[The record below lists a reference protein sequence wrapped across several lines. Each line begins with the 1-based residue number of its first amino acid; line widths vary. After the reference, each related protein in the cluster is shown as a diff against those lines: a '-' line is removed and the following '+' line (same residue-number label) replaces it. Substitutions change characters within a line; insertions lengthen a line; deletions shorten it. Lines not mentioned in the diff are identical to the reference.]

1 MEKSY
6 HCFFLSWIFTLQAQ
20 ITPDGGTNTQVNS
33 QNGVELIDIA
43 APNTSGLSNNSYSE
57 FNVSSSGIILNNS
70 GGTSASQLTGGNISG
85 IIAHCNSHV
94 LETISKPYSH
104 KSLKSQVE

>member
-1 MEKSY
+1 MYITKDNIMKKIFL

-43 APNTSGLSNNSYSE
+43 TPNTSGLSNNSYSE

-70 GGTSASQLTGGNISG
+70 GALAPHNSQAGIFLATPISL
-85 IIAHCNSHV
+85 
-94 LETISKPYSH
+94 LETKQA
-104 KSLKSQVE
+104 LF

>member
-1 MEKSY
+1 MYITKDNIMKKIFL

-43 APNTSGLSNNSYSE
+43 HL
-57 FNVSSSGIILNNS
+57 ILADYL
-70 GGTSASQLTGGNISG
+70 TIATASLMFQ
-85 IIAHCNSHV
+85 V
-94 LETISKPYSH
+94 LA
-104 KSLKSQVE
+104 